1 MSLLA
6 PRNRLFDDV
15 FNELA
20 SGFYV
25 RPLHGDGLPAQI
37 KLDVKETAT
46 SYVVSAELPG
56 VSREDIHVEIHG
68 SRVAIKA
75 EIKQHDANKDDKVL
89 RSERYYGSVSRTF
102 ELPVE
107 LDEQAAS
114 AKFDN
119 GVLNL
124 QLPKKQK
131 SAGAQKLRIE

>member
-1 MSLLA
+1 MSLLV

-37 KLDVKETAT
+37 KVDVKENAT
-46 SYVVSAELPG
+46 GYFVSAELPG

-75 EIKQHDANKDDKVL
+75 EIKQHDA
-89 RSERYYGSVSRTF
+89 RACSR
-102 ELPVE
+102 
-107 LDEQAAS
+107 
-114 AKFDN
+114 
-119 GVLNL
+119 
-124 QLPKKQK
+124 
-131 SAGAQKLRIE
+131 